1 MATNVI
7 GTTVYNGHTY
17 HILTSD
23 ELGSTAEERWEN
35 AKIHCANLGGHLA
48 IIDDANENSA
58 LFSFIQSLGVNNA
71 YFGLSDAAQEGTWTW
86 VDGTPL
92 TYSNWGTGA
101 SNGDEPNGST
111 YENYAMFY
119 GGSYPNGE
127 WNDGDF
133 LGSFT
138 VHDST
143 VSFICEVDSVAP
155 VVTPVLGEGYDI
167 VFILDNTSS
176 MSSYITNVRNN
187 IVSFANS
194 LASKGIAYRLGLVS
208 FGDIAE
214 DSGKVKSYGFTDVAT
229 FINNVNNVLDG
240 IQGGGDIP
248 ESGLEALVQGEQ
260 AALAM
265 ISAGG
270 FNNKRFVVVTDAP
283 FHNQG
288 DTVDFNGYIT
298 GDPATFLSLVD
309 VINTLKT
316 SGVVVDVIGT
326 TNAYLSSAML
336 LSGNP
341 VSSSAEH
348 FCESEW
354 TQITANT
361 GGKFYDIK
369 GDYNLIFNEIT
380 KEILGEGDIPITNG
394 TLEGRIMFAQWGY
407 GFTPPE
413 GNPLYNP
420 LTAATT
426 ATTDLLATSADLVA
440 DFGSPTLDEIAPVN
454 FAVMPDDFTALNF
467 TAVFAV
473 KQANKILAA
482 SKTNFC

>member
-23 ELGSTAEERWEN
+23 ELGSTAAERWEN
-35 AKIHCANLGGHLA
+35 AKIHCANLGGYLA

-58 LFSFIQSLGVNNA
+58 LFSYLQSLGVNNA

-92 TYSNWGTGA
+92 TFSNWGTGA

-111 YENYAMFY
+111 YENYGMFY
-119 GGSYPNGE
+119 EFYPNGE

-133 LGSFT
+133 IDSWTLNGGS
-138 VHDST
+138 V
-143 VSFICEVDSVAP
+143 FICEVDSVAP
-155 VVTPVLGEGYDI
+155 VVTPALGEGYDI

-176 MSSYITNVRNN
+176 MNSYITNVRNN

-194 LASKGIAYRLGLVS
+194 LASKGINYRLGLVS
-208 FGDIAE
+208 FGDVAQ
-214 DSGKVKSYGFTDVAT
+214 DSGKVTSYGFTDVAT

-260 AALAM
+260 SALAM
-265 ISAGG
+265 ISTGG

-288 DTVDFNGYIT
+288 DTVDFNGNIT
-298 GDPATFLSLVD
+298 GDASTFLSLVD

-336 LSGNP
+336 LSGYP

-348 FCESEW
+348 FCDSEW
-354 TQITANT
+354 TQITSNT
-361 GGKFYDIK
+361 GGKFYDIN
-369 GDYNLIFNEIT
+369 GDYNLIFDEIT
-380 KEILGEGDIPITNG
+380 KEISGEGDTPIFND

-413 GNPLYNP
+413 GNPLFV
-420 LTAATT
+420 
-426 ATTDLLATSADLVA
+426 DQQLAISADLA
-440 DFGSPTLDEIAPVN
+440 DDFGSPILDDITPVN
-454 FAVMPDDFTALNF
+454 FAVTQDDFTAKNF
-467 TAVFAV
+467 TPAAFM
-473 KQANKILAA
+473 QAYKLSAA
-482 SKTNFC
+482 SKPKFS

>member
-58 LFSFIQSLGVNNA
+58 LFSFIKSLGVNNA

-92 TYSNWGTGA
+92 NTAIYNGGNPWGTGA
-101 SNGDEPNGST
+101 VGGDEPNGYT
-111 YENYAMFY
+111 YENYGMFY
-119 GGSYPNGE
+119 SSYTNGE

-133 LGSFT
+133 IDSWTLNGGS
-138 VHDST
+138 V
-143 VSFICEVDSVAP
+143 FICEVDGVEP
-155 VVTPVLGEGYDI
+155 VVTPALGEGYDI

-176 MSSYITNVRNN
+176 MNPYITNVRNN

-194 LASKGIAYRLGLVS
+194 LASKGINYRLGLVS
-208 FGDIAE
+208 FGDIAQ
-214 DSGKVKSYGFTDVAT
+214 DSGKVTSYGFTDVAT
-229 FINNVNNVLDG
+229 FINNVDNVLNG
-240 IQGGGDIP
+240 IQGGGDLP

-270 FNNKRFVVVTDAP
+270 FNNKRFVVVSDAP

-288 DTVDFNGYIT
+288 DITTDVT
-298 GDPATFLSLVD
+298 GDASTFLSLVD

-326 TNAYLSSAML
+326 TNAFWSSRGVSVELS
-336 LSGNP
+336 P
-341 VSSSAEH
+341 AEY

-361 GGKFYDIK
+361 GGKFYDIN

-380 KEILGEGDIPITNG
+380 KEISGEDDIPITNG

-413 GNPLYNP
+413 GNPLFVD
-420 LTAATT
+420 TT
-426 ATTDLLATSADLVA
+426 LATSADIA
-440 DFGSPTLDEIAPVN
+440 DDFGSPTLDEIAPAN
-454 FAVMPDDFTALNF
+454 FAVTPDNFAAQNFNADFS
-467 TAVFAV
+467 V
-473 KQANKILAA
+473 KQAEKILAL
-482 SKTNFC
+482 SKPKF

>member
-58 LFSFIQSLGVNNA
+58 LFSYLQSIGVNNA

-101 SNGDEPNGST
+101 SNGDEPNGYT
-111 YENYAMFY
+111 YENYGMFY
-119 GGSYPNGE
+119 SSYTNGE

-133 LGSFT
+133 IDSWTLNGGS
-138 VHDST
+138 V
-143 VSFICEVDSVAP
+143 FICEVDGVEP
-155 VVTPVLGEGYDI
+155 VVTPALGEGYDI
-167 VFILDNTSS
+167 VFVLDNTGS
-176 MSSYITNVRNN
+176 MSDYITNVKNN
-187 IVSFANS
+187 IISFATS
-194 LASKGIAYRLGLVS
+194 LDSKNISYRLGLVS

-214 DSGKVKSYGFTDVAT
+214 EKGKVKSYGFTDVAT
-229 FINNVNNVLDG
+229 FINNVDTVLSNIDLRDG
-240 IQGGGDIP
+240 VDVP
-248 ESGLEALVQGEQ
+248 ESGLEALIQGDQ
-260 AALAM
+260 SALAM

-270 FNNKRFVVVTDAP
+270 FTNKRFVVVTDAP
-283 FHNQG
+283 FHNLG
-288 DTVDFNGYIT
+288 DTTDVNGRLT
-298 GDPATFLSLVD
+298 GDASTFLNLFD

-316 SGVVVDVIGT
+316 AGVVVDVIGT
-326 TNAYLSSAML
+326 TNAFWSSL
-336 LSGNP
+336 GYP
-341 VSSSAEH
+341 VESLPAEY

-361 GGKFYDIK
+361 GGKFYDIN
-369 GDYNLIFNEIT
+369 GDYNLIFDEIT
-380 KEILGEGDIPITNG
+380 KEILGEDDFPIVGDGN
-394 TLEGRIMFAQWGY
+394 GRIMFAQWGY

-413 GNPLYNP
+413 GNPLFVDP
-420 LTAATT
+420 T
-426 ATTDLLATSADLVA
+426 LATSADLAA
-440 DFGSPTLDEIAPVN
+440 DFGSPTLDEISPAN
-454 FAVMPDDFTALNF
+454 FAVTANETPDQNFNALN
-467 TAVFAV
+467 AKVAEM
-473 KQANKILAA
+473 ILAT
-482 SKTNFC
+482 SKSKF